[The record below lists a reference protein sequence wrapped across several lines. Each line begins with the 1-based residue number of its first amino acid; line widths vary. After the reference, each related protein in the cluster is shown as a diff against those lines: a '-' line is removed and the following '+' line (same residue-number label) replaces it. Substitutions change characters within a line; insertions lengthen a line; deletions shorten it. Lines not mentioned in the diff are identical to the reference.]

1 MRDPQVREL
10 PGSGCFVPKW
20 GWEGGLL
27 SSSWGLPLGSPG
39 LSSTSPR
46 LWEQTTEGTGVP
58 YLRTGVLHAVPCRVA
73 TSLPPSSA
81 GLCVF
86 LLNLSST
93 ALFFDLLSLS
103 SSLVGTC
110 SISYL
115 FEKAP
120 VGWLSLGEF
129 PSLTME
135 KDGRESASPP
145 HPPIP
150 LPRRAG
156 AETGRENEVAS
167 HVRGTCLQGWPW
179 TLGRAW
185 IGQGVGVQEV
195 SRGQWHSL

>member
-1 MRDPQVREL
+1 M
-10 PGSGCFVPKW
+10 
-20 GWEGGLL
+20 
-27 SSSWGLPLGSPG
+27 
-39 LSSTSPR
+39 
-46 LWEQTTEGTGVP
+46 
-58 YLRTGVLHAVPCRVA
+58 LHAVPCRVA

-145 HPPIP
+145 RIPPSPCREGQEQRQAEKMKLP
-150 LPRRAG
+150 LMSEAHVYKAG
-156 AETGRENEVAS
+156 HG
-167 HVRGTCLQGWPW
+167 L
-179 TLGRAW
+179 
-185 IGQGVGVQEV
+185 
-195 SRGQWHSL
+195 